1 MSKSGSQTLDDRIYA
16 ILTDHLGERW
26 DPFWLRLRK
35 SFENE
40 ESVIARS
47 LKNRIWRQV
56 VTSVFVEIKL
66 GKAVYFDKSVKE
78 LWEAPLEFGQL
89 FINPISEKLSMVGY
103 EPPVTST
110 IGPTSTT
117 RVVGFQSTREGR
129 DDRNRQREP
138 RNQRIRQITPAVYFC
153 KGFDWNWYEVRYT
166 FILKKEFFEGGI
178 ENFGHID
185 FLLPE
190 EVSKAGV
197 KIGYTKTMLND
208 AEIAKYSLS
217 KAS

>member
-1 MSKSGSQTLDDRIYA
+1 MSKSESQTLDDRIYA
-16 ILTDHLGERW
+16 ILTNHLGERW
-26 DPFWLRLRK
+26 DPFWMRIRK
-35 SFENE
+35 SFGDE

-66 GKAVYFDKSVKE
+66 GKAIYFDKSVKE

-89 FINPISEKLSMVGY
+89 FINPISEKLCMVGY
-103 EPPVTST
+103 EPPVTV
-110 IGPTSTT
+110 GPTRTTT
-117 RVVGFQSTREGR
+117 RVVGFQSVREGS
-129 DDRNRQREP
+129 DARNRQRES
-138 RNQRIRQITPAVYFC
+138 RDKRIRQITPAVYFC
-153 KGFDWNWYEVRYT
+153 RGFDWNWYEVRYT
-166 FILKKEFFEGGI
+166 FILRKEFFEGGI

-190 EVSKAGV
+190 EVSKAGM